1 MVINPQFDYA
11 GEFSEGLA
19 MVKVGD
25 KWGYIDKTGEMVI
38 NPQFDCPP
46 HFNADANADA
56 VEFSEGLAP
65 IKISDKW
72 GYTDKTG
79 EMVIKSSV

>member
-19 MVKVGD
+19 PIKISD

-38 NPQFDCPP
+38 NPQFD
-46 HFNADANADA
+46 
-56 VEFSEGLAP
+56 
-65 IKISDKW
+65 
-72 GYTDKTG
+72 
-79 EMVIKSSV
+79 